1 MTTKPIYSKEWN
13 SVKEADRELVVS
25 RHNFRKTNDYLEQI
39 LLALNDLS
47 QQQLALEW
55 IRDERFSDS
64 ELEVLIPIII
74 DMAVDGNIDN
84 LPYAREVLFN
94 NALSSND
101 IIRKKLTSMFDD
113 FLKSDDYYVYVG
125 VARILIFLNYS
136 DLRIRLIEKCKDS
149 TDEDIIDLYKHI
161 IQDEWF

>member
-25 RHNFRKTNDYLEQI
+25 KHNFRKTNDYLEQI

-94 NALSSND
+94 NALNSND
-101 IIRKKLTSMFDD
+101 IVRKILTSMFDD
-113 FLKSDDYYVYVG
+113 FLKSDDYYVYAG

-136 DLRIRLIEKCKDS
+136 DLRIRLTEKCKNS

>member
-25 RHNFRKTNDYLEQI
+25 KHNFRKTNDYLEQI

-113 FLKSDDYYVYVG
+113 FLKSDDYYVYIG